1 MNELDLR
8 GNFKTLYIKRVS
20 ISLLF
25 LIIVLALMPLNE
37 IRNDNGRYTEGY
49 NFISPCEDNIF
60 YAISSYNQLGIDYE
74 VIVDYSLDIFPN
86 IKNLKCLNKINTIEK
101 FDNFYEIKTS
111 RNQQLEKLILILFL
125 FFLLIFNNLRLV
137 KYSILLFFT
146 FINFSYYNF
155 SSINLAFILNLSLII
170 LVVLCETPPLKE
182 KKIFQIPLIF
192 LVFMTHFYNFFRFR
206 SSDEIYYIGLNFRS
220 SSNFSSYFQQ
230 DFMEGFNNLILF
242 FVNIF
247 EDNFFIA
254 IKVFHFLFFC
264 YVILGF
270 KDILKLSNYSIILFV
285 LLLFRFQGIF
295 STHWLFFNFT
305 PAGIC
310 NLLILTAF
318 IQFFKSRY
326 VLVVITLVIATY
338 IHFAYVLLLS
348 PLFIYLSLN
357 KLEIKKVLN
366 YGLLYFILSV
376 SNIGKIY
383 ASLAESSTTDVMGEL
398 RYYIAIR
405 HAQNLPF
412 DLSYGSYLK
421 PLLPIFIKGFVYM
434 FIGLIIM
441 IIIKKFQIKIDKFY
455 IDFVLFSYFI
465 FFSYMIILNFFPIS
479 YFALPV
485 PLRLSVYVIFFSL
498 LIIIKTL
505 ELTTLNY
512 GKSRKSETF
521 FLVFMLIYLTP
532 FTWDLYN
539 PIKSISTQNSLSMNY
554 VYEGIEENDL
564 VNKINE
570 YENSSIFISV
580 PATISGT
587 DRDFFDT
594 LELSTQNPAYA
605 VFKFVPHQINLMKEW
620 RERIKNS
627 EAFFLEDCDALDEI
641 KPFYYILSKADPLIN
656 NCGELEYENQKYQIY
671 IYK

>member
-1 MNELDLR
+1 
-8 GNFKTLYIKRVS
+8 
-20 ISLLF
+20 
-25 LIIVLALMPLNE
+25 
-37 IRNDNGRYTEGY
+37 
-49 NFISPCEDNIF
+49 
-60 YAISSYNQLGIDYE
+60 
-74 VIVDYSLDIFPN
+74 
-86 IKNLKCLNKINTIEK
+86 
-101 FDNFYEIKTS
+101 
-111 RNQQLEKLILILFL
+111 
-125 FFLLIFNNLRLV
+125 
-137 KYSILLFFT
+137 
-146 FINFSYYNF
+146 
-155 SSINLAFILNLSLII
+155 
-170 LVVLCETPPLKE
+170 
-182 KKIFQIPLIF
+182 
-192 LVFMTHFYNFFRFR
+192 
-206 SSDEIYYIGLNFRS
+206 
-220 SSNFSSYFQQ
+220 
-230 DFMEGFNNLILF
+230 
-242 FVNIF
+242 
-247 EDNFFIA
+247 
-254 IKVFHFLFFC
+254 
-264 YVILGF
+264 
-270 KDILKLSNYSIILFV
+270 
-285 LLLFRFQGIF
+285 
-295 STHWLFFNFT
+295 
-305 PAGIC
+305 
-310 NLLILTAF
+310 
-318 IQFFKSRY
+318 
-326 VLVVITLVIATY
+326 
-338 IHFAYVLLLS
+338 
-348 PLFIYLSLN
+348 
-357 KLEIKKVLN
+357 
-366 YGLLYFILSV
+366 LSV
-376 SNIGKIY
+376 SNIEKIY

-521 FLVFMLIYLTP
+521 FLVFMLIYLIP

-587 DRDFFDT
+587 NSDFFDT

-641 KPFYYILSKADPLIN
+641 KPFYYILSKADSLIN